1 MVAIFLLMRLI
12 VNRRHLLRRDM
23 VWLEITPPASIA
35 KTPEATEQLFSVLHG
50 ARAARHFTERLFD
63 RSPVMSFEIVS
74 TRKDGIRYL
83 LQVEKARS
91 SGLQKIITS
100 YIPDSKVKE
109 VERSNLDADSII
121 EFRETGHYV
130 LPLTLTSIFEQHDP
144 LSYVTGAMT
153 NLTDDEEIT
162 LQLVATPVR
171 LREADILSH
180 KILGNENILQ
190 QVSGKQL
197 SAIGRVTNIFG
208 KVASEATDLAG
219 EVYMGMTSSHRE
231 YHSAK
236 ARSVQPQSQVIKH
249 DRPARVL
256 SAFESELMET
266 MHQKVTHPLFQV
278 NLRVLVKSTN
288 TGIHIAALKS
298 ALDGYSVLPYQSLK
312 AKHSL
317 PLINTLRKRAAIRRL
332 PSLRRQSG
340 IILASTELASL
351 YHFPSSYVSKT
362 DNLVTSLSKT
372 LPAPISLKQNKHF
385 DVVLGENEHH
395 GVNTLIGLTKES
407 SSDAR

>member
-1 MVAIFLLMRLI
+1 MDAYTHYVESTLRHWPVVISIAASIVGMVAIFLLMRLI

-144 LSYVTGAMT
+144 
-153 NLTDDEEIT
+153 
-162 LQLVATPVR
+162 QLC
-171 LREADILSH
+171 
-180 KILGNENILQ
+180 N
-190 QVSGKQL
+190 
-197 SAIGRVTNIFG
+197 
-208 KVASEATDLAG
+208 
-219 EVYMGMTSSHRE
+219 
-231 YHSAK
+231 
-236 ARSVQPQSQVIKH
+236 
-249 DRPARVL
+249 
-256 SAFESELMET
+256 
-266 MHQKVTHPLFQV
+266 
-278 NLRVLVKSTN
+278 
-288 TGIHIAALKS
+288 
-298 ALDGYSVLPYQSLK
+298 
-312 AKHSL
+312 
-317 PLINTLRKRAAIRRL
+317 RRYDK
-332 PSLRRQSG
+332 P
-340 IILASTELASL
+340 
-351 YHFPSSYVSKT
+351 
-362 DNLVTSLSKT
+362 D
-372 LPAPISLKQNKHF
+372 
-385 DVVLGENEHH
+385 
-395 GVNTLIGLTKES
+395 
-407 SSDAR
+407 